1 MDFSCLIANVIFEIQ
16 RNSINLFSFS
26 LDFRLE
32 MPKGKGFAGCI
43 KNLTFTSD
51 GKSTLYDLGNPADG
65 ENYTPG
71 CNEGYVAAPV
81 ALNLDMSFLIA
92 FIVVFA
98 IVIVSVIVAAVYRRK
113 QNLWA

>member
-1 MDFSCLIANVIFEIQ
+1 MLVKFVLTKFVLTKDLVYIS
-16 RNSINLFSFS
+16 
-26 LDFRLE
+26 
-32 MPKGKGFAGCI
+32 AGCI
-43 KNLTFTSD
+43 KDLTFTSD

-71 CNEGYVAAPV
+71 CNEGFVAAPV

-113 QNLWA
+113 QNLWS

>member
-1 MDFSCLIANVIFEIQ
+1 
-16 RNSINLFSFS
+16 
-26 LDFRLE
+26 
-32 MPKGKGFAGCI
+32 MPSGKGFAGCI

-65 ENYTPG
+65 ENYAPG
-71 CNEGYVAAPV
+71 CNEVESLEL

-98 IVIVSVIVAAVYRRK
+98 LVIVAVIVAAVYRKK

>member
-1 MDFSCLIANVIFEIQ
+1 
-16 RNSINLFSFS
+16 
-26 LDFRLE
+26 

-71 CNEGYVAAPV
+71 CNEGFVAAPV

-113 QNLWA
+113 QSLWE

>member
-1 MDFSCLIANVIFEIQ
+1 
-16 RNSINLFSFS
+16 
-26 LDFRLE
+26 
-32 MPKGKGFAGCI
+32 MPNGNGFNGCI

-65 ENYTPG
+65 ENFTPG
-71 CNEGYVAAPV
+71 CNKVLAEPL

-113 QNLWA
+113 QNLWS

>member
-1 MDFSCLIANVIFEIQ
+1 
-16 RNSINLFSFS
+16 
-26 LDFRLE
+26 
-32 MPKGKGFAGCI
+32 MPEGSGFAGCI

-71 CNEGYVAAPV
+71 CNEVFAAPV
-81 ALNLDMSFLIA
+81 IDHLNLSFLIA

-98 IVIVSVIVAAVYRRK
+98 LVIVAVIVAAVYRRK